1 MYYLVELAYLIIIL
15 PRTFLKVFERWNPT
29 MPFLTPPNQFFQL
42 IPKGTGF
49 EPNER
54 GWHMEPDALDLEI
67 QNTRLEALQCLDI
80 KRDDMTTVYSWEKDS
95 ISKPEYVLKKG
106 GLTRQQIHILI
117 TDRDLLF
124 NRKYQHFNS
133 DNGYYKQER
142 KKLKQKRPESSFHDA
157 VQQTP
162 KTFHPVF
169 SEEERDNY
177 PQWKKRYNYLNAL
190 MHEAKIGS
198 QQISSSLSD
207 ALSFLEL
214 YSEKELNSFL
224 ITANRATEHSRAK
237 YLLKNAIYQEQVL
250 PHLSEINQ
258 VAAAYVKEARQ
269 KDVSTNAEAM
279 LRSVLMAFEPNSTE
293 VDKPEMITV
302 FVIACAKCPQ
312 FLYESSQTRNMWIS
326 ASTDETDE
334 IADEIF
340 NDLFRLRKSNANSY
354 FNLYRLLSQLMDIFQ
369 FDDASRRN
377 CNMYF
382 DRLVFG
388 DTPKFFSGEYEK
400 LKDQYEYLSPTAKYL
415 VTAID
420 DLEQCMDP
428 EPQHLSGYRFGS
440 LLHKGGFARFL
451 NQYPM
456 MVPNVIKRVESS
468 DELQKLQGYYQK
480 KDSLPV
486 YRLDKIKQ
494 MFTDE
499 VLQSFRLTGISTE
512 ETDTFFSTLAG
523 KSLTKR
529 ELETNRNE
537 LKSLLAELSFR
548 EYYIQKARKVLLR
561 AFLYQDE

>member
-1 MYYLVELAYLIIIL
+1 MSYRMPQNEYL
-15 PRTFLKVFERWNPT
+15 
-29 MPFLTPPNQFFQL
+29 QL

-49 EPNER
+49 EPAER

-67 QNTRLEALQCLDI
+67 QNTRLDALQCLDI

-142 KKLKQKRPESSFHDA
+142 KKLKQQGLGSSFHAA
-157 VQQTP
+157 VRQTP

-169 SEEERDNY
+169 SEEERNNY
-177 PQWKKRYNYLNAL
+177 LQWKMCYNHLNAL
-190 MHEAKIGS
+190 VHEAKIGS

-224 ITANRATEHSRAK
+224 VTTNRATEHSRAR
-237 YLLKNAIYQEQVL
+237 YLLKNAIYQEQFL

-258 VAAAYVKEARQ
+258 VTAAYVKEVRQ

-293 VDKPEMITV
+293 VDMPEIITV

-312 FLYESSQTRNMWIS
+312 FLYESSQTRSMWIS
-326 ASTDETDE
+326 TSDDEADE

-340 NDLFRLRKSNANSY
+340 NDLFRLRESNANSY
-354 FNLYRLLSQLMDIFQ
+354 FSLYCLLGQLMDIFQ
-369 FDDASRRN
+369 FDNASRRN

-388 DTPKFFSGEYEK
+388 DIPKFFSSEYEK
-400 LKDQYEYLSPTAKYL
+400 FKGQYEHLSPTAKYL
-415 VTAID
+415 ITAID
-420 DLEQCMDP
+420 CLDQCMNT
-428 EPQHLSGYRFGS
+428 EPQHLSGYCVGS
-440 LLHKGGFARFL
+440 LLHKGGFAKFL

-456 MVPNVIKRVESS
+456 TVPKIVERVEAS
-468 DELQKLQGYYQK
+468 DELQKLQKDYQK
-480 KDSLPV
+480 KDSMPV

-499 VLQSFRLTGISTE
+499 VLQSFRFTGISIQ
-512 ETDTFFSTLAG
+512 ETDAFFSALAG
-523 KSLTKR
+523 KPLTKR
-529 ELETNRNE
+529 QLEKNRNE
-537 LKSLLAELSFR
+537 LKALLAELSFR
-548 EYYIQKARKVLLR
+548 EYYIQEARKVLFR